1 MDTNHILLPTT
12 YFEVQSP
19 IMNVSLNIQMNTTHN
34 KHKMKMGEK
43 NELLLNNYQ
52 NNSMFIGNNPILS
65 YLLILSL
72 SSSYLNVKIS
82 AFWSIRRFGY
92 FRILFFT
99 ALSTAL
105 TRLLFVAIHTTR
117 YYIILLKGLCHN
129 SHTELNDYASS
140 HGTQQ
145 EVSR

>member
-19 IMNVSLNIQMNTTHN
+19 IMNISLNIQMNTTHN

-52 NNSMFIGNNPILS
+52 NNSIFIDNNPYIS
-65 YLLILSL
+65 YLVLFL

-99 ALSTAL
+99 ALSTTL
-105 TRLLFVAIHTTR
+105 TKLLFVVAYTTSHCI
-117 YYIILLKGLCHN
+117 IILKEFCHN
-129 SHTELNDYASS
+129 SNKGVNDYTCS
-140 HGTQQ
+140 HGMHQ